1 MRLRR
6 VLEPRCN
13 LELQVGRTNPNYPA
27 RSAPRRIRGGTK
39 GSLYLRCIFLK
50 NAVRSFSLA
59 ERTRIAAGRKTPL
72 TQPARLRFARRL
84 KLARL
89 RSSTSAVADQ
99 LYGSESGERKR
110 PS

>member
-1 MRLRR
+1 
-6 VLEPRCN
+6 
-13 LELQVGRTNPNYPA
+13 
-27 RSAPRRIRGGTK
+27 
-39 GSLYLRCIFLK
+39 
-50 NAVRSFSLA
+50 
-59 ERTRIAAGRKTPL
+59 
-72 TQPARLRFARRL
+72 L